1 MEYTS
6 DAKTGISV
14 PRANTRKY
22 GRSYLPEKNKSV
34 QAFLIT
40 NTERY
45 FFKYVWK
52 ITEKCALNSREAEEG
67 GPRSGT
73 PQGKERHV
81 FVRRELLKLP
91 NHEIYI
97 IKVFLMG

>member
-1 MEYTS
+1 MPRLEYQCQELTLENM
-6 DAKTGISV
+6 AGLTY
-14 PRANTRKY
+14 RK
-22 GRSYLPEKNKSV
+22 KNKSV

-52 ITEKCALNSREAEEG
+52 ITEKCAPNSREAEEG

-81 FVRRELLKLP
+81 FVWRELLKLP